1 VVVHEQGN
9 RSEAVRRTDAAS
21 FARSDV
27 DRGGGCRLAH
37 GSRAESCAFVLGA
50 ATTARI
56 RLPATATAV
65 SFGLPTA
72 TGCIRLLAAIRG
84 RTGRRTRVSGA
95 PAFGRGPAPDGDYM
109 PELNVL
115 CGIAAFSTESEQHDA
130 G

>member
-1 VVVHEQGN
+1 MNGDLVWRPAAMVVHEQGN
-9 RSEAVRRTDAAS
+9 RSEAVRRTNAAS

-56 RLPATATAV
+56 RLPAAATTARIRLPATAV

-72 TGCIRLLAAIRG
+72 TGCIRLLAAI
-84 RTGRRTRVSGA
+84 A
-95 PAFGRGPAPDGDYM
+95 
-109 PELNVL
+109 
-115 CGIAAFSTESEQHDA
+115 
-130 G
+130 